1 MKKISLNEMRSRNKK
16 FKEKIYYLK
25 KCNIRIYFKEEV
37 INKIIFL
44 DKDEFESLVKNLESF
59 EINLVNDKRLE
70 KFQQCLWQIDV
81 ENHKMIL
88 TSQNKEIKQ
97 EVSLKINL
105 ITNTKLIITKKIL
118 NWRRI

>member
-118 NWRRI
+118 N

>member
-37 INKIIFL
+37 INKVIFL

-70 KFQQCLWQIDV
+70 KFQQCLWQIAV
-81 ENHKMIL
+81 GNNKMTII
-88 TSQNKEIKQ
+88 SRNRDIKQ
-97 EVSLKINL
+97 EVTLKINL
-105 ITNTKLIITKKIL
+105 KSNNKIIIT
-118 NWRRI
+118 RRILWDK

>member
-37 INKIIFL
+37 INKVIFL

-70 KFQQCLWQIDV
+70 KFQQCLWQIAV
-81 ENHKMIL
+81 GNNKMIL

-97 EVSLKINL
+97 EVTLKIDL

-118 NWRRI
+118 

>member
-37 INKIIFL
+37 INKVIFL

-59 EINLVNDKRLE
+59 
-70 KFQQCLWQIDV
+70 
-81 ENHKMIL
+81 
-88 TSQNKEIKQ
+88 
-97 EVSLKINL
+97 
-105 ITNTKLIITKKIL
+105 
-118 NWRRI
+118 